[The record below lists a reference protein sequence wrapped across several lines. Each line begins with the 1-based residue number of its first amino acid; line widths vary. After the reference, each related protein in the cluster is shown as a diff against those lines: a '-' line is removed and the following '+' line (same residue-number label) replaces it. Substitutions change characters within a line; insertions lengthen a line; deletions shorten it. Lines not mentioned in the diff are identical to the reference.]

1 MHLCR
6 DVARDL
12 VDRVA
17 LGRRQFRKPRFHD
30 QFVERI
36 AAALGARQ
44 IAHNRMGI
52 AENRERCLE
61 FGGHRPVCRLMR
73 NRRLNAVQVMPPSR
87 CFKGCCVK

>member
-1 MHLCR
+1 MHLRR

-17 LGRRQFRKPRFHD
+17 LGRGQFGEARFDD

-36 AAALGARQ
+36 AAALCARQ

-52 AENRERCLE
+52 AENGERCLE
-61 FGGHRPVCRLMR
+61 SGRHGTVCRSMR
-73 NRRLNAVQVMPPSR
+73 DNHLDAVQVMPHLR
-87 CFKGCCVK
+87 CFKGENVK